1 MKLLNVSLIKKMLG
15 FYVPYFLDSVS
26 STYFTL
32 KQPILYKITI
42 INLLLFMSYEAY
54 VCLAYVKI

>member
-1 MKLLNVSLIKKMLG
+1 MKLLNASLIKIM

-54 VCLAYVKI
+54 VSLAYVKI